1 MKKKWY
7 IWLSFFAFIPLQSKS
22 AYEVRQVNFD
32 LWLRLCGHVLFVML
46 TAFFLP
52 MTIIH
57 IVEAILNDYFFSIDE
72 YSFVWVELAV
82 MYFGG
87 VWATY
92 RHMKWRKKYL
102 GK

>member
-7 IWLSFFAFIPLQSKS
+7 IWLSFFAFITLQGESLR
-22 AYEVRQVNFD
+22 EVRKVNFD

-52 MTIIH
+52 FAITCIVQTI
-57 IVEAILNDYFFSIDE
+57 LDDYFFSIDE
-72 YSFVWVELAV
+72 YSFSWVKLAV
-82 MYFGG
+82 TYLGG

-92 RHMKWRKKYL
+92 RHIKWREKYL